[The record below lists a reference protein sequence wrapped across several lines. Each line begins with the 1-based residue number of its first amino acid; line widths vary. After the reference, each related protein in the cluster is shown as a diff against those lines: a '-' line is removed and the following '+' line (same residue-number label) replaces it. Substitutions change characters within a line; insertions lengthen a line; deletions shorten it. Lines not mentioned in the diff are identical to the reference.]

1 MAKQQM
7 KDFVM
12 PHFKIGG
19 GGGGGGGMLKKL
31 AGGQKGQKGQQA
43 QGGQQGQQ
51 AQGGQQ
57 KDDMVKI
64 PKEEY
69 TQLKMKAQQ
78 GGLGQG

>member
-19 GGGGGGGMLKKL
+19 GGGGGGGGGMLKKL
-31 AGGQKGQKGQQA
+31 AGGQKGQKA

-51 AQGGQQ
+51 AQQGGQQ